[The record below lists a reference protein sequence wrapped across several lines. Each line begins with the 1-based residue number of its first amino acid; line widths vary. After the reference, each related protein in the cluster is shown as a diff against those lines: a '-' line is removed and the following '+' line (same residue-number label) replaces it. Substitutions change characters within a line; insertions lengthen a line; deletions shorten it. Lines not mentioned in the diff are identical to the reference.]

1 MGVEVGMGAMTLPA
15 RVMIREEGPRD
26 GWQNL
31 DQVIPTERKV
41 AYIEALGDAG
51 ATHIA
56 VTGLV
61 HPKWVPQLADAE
73 AVLRALERRPGV
85 SYGVLVPNERG
96 FGRLR
101 TLLDEGVPVD
111 HICTVI
117 SASEAH
123 NQANVNM
130 SIDESMRQLEPVVEA
145 ARTAGLNVTGGMA
158 MAFGCCFEGPVPQ
171 ARVVDIARRYVD
183 MGCDDVVLG
192 DTTGMA
198 NPVLVA
204 ERAAAVRDAVG
215 PATVT
220 LHFHNT
226 RGAALANVLAA
237 LQVGIDRFE
246 AAYGELGGCQFAA
259 GATGNLATEDLVSML
274 HEMGIETGYD
284 LPRLLDVARDTAG
297 FLNRQLDSH
306 VVRAGPVEWSPRPD
320 LRPDSQPTAAGH

>member
-1 MGVEVGMGAMTLPA
+1 MKLPN

-31 DQVIPTERKV
+31 DQVIPTEQKI
-41 AYIEALGDAG
+41 AYIEALVDAG
-51 ATHIA
+51 ATHVA

-85 SYGVLVPNERG
+85 QYGVLVPNERG
-96 FGRLR
+96 FGRLQR
-101 TLLDEGVPVD
+101 LLDEGVPVD

-130 SIDESMRQLEPVVEA
+130 SIDESMRQLEPVVKA
-145 ARTAGLNVTGGMA
+145 AKAAGLEVTGGMG
-158 MAFGCCFEGPVPQ
+158 MAFGCCFEGPVPE
-171 ARVVDIARRYVD
+171 ARVIDIARRYAD
-183 MGCDDVVLG
+183 MGCDDIVLG

-204 ERAAAVRDAVG
+204 ERASAVRDAIG
-215 PATVT
+215 SATVT

-274 HEMGIETGYD
+274 HEMGIDTGYD
-284 LPRLLDVARDTAG
+284 LPKLLDVARDTAS

-306 VVRAGPVEWSPRPD
+306 VVRAGPVEWTPRPD
-320 LRPDSQPTAAGH
+320 LRPDSAPAASPR